1 MRKDFFNEKTENI
14 IYNRQ
19 ASTIDKRRKSI
30 NPDRLPAGLKLR
42 KSFATA
48 KLYNGSEKSSYL
60 KYIIIIDKILQ
71 LLEPINE
78 QIISL

>member
-19 ASTIDKRRKSI
+19 ATQIVNS
-30 NPDRLPAGLKLR
+30 DRLPAGLKLR

-60 KYIIIIDKILQ
+60 KYIIIIDKNFAA
-71 LLEPINE
+71 PRTNK
-78 QIISL
+78 

>member
-14 IYNRQ
+14 RQ

-48 KLYNGSEKSSYL
+48 KLYNGSEKL
-60 KYIIIIDKILQ
+60 
-71 LLEPINE
+71 
-78 QIISL
+78 